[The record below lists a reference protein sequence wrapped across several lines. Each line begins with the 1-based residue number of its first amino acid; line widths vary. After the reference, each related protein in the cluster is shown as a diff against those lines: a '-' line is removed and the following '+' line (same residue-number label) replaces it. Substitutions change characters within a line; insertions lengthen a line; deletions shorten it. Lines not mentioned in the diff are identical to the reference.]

1 MKYLPSRMWVVV
13 GSIGFFGVL
22 GGVDSTFG
30 LKSAQGGLVLTQP
43 KVVSEESPVSDELG
57 TSQVRPKVV
66 QGRKVAPSNSNS
78 LDEAA
83 DASRS
88 EPIYQRRPVLSADA
102 ENLMSGNSRG
112 ALSSDRGLSLN
123 EIELKKM
130 REEFTYRRN
139 LAEARKPTPTPAPK
153 PKASPAKPMKTE
165 VIGAPKKSEPAEEP
179 SEPEVDR
186 GNEPNPAFGYTHLLP
201 SPMNIPGGTWV
212 LGTTAALGVTD
223 FLQLSTHVLR
233 DVTGY
238 LNLQAKVPLIEY
250 PTFIASVFV
259 GWDHFNLNTYD
270 KTNPNMK
277 IRAWQ
282 PGIVTGYEIT
292 PDMAFFV
299 GGNFNATNKE
309 IPNNIRT
316 SGYSR
321 GAQLE
326 VDWSWLYNPAS
337 SRLGDNAISAGATYD
352 FTYSLVG
359 FGVTHHWPTFELGM
373 HYVFNA
379 DRYRVL
385 PLLNVSV
392 GFTF

>member
-1 MKYLPSRMWVVV
+1 MTILIDGSKLKGMKYLPSRMWVVV
-13 GSIGFFGVL
+13 GFLGFSL
-22 GGVDSTFG
+22 QM
-30 LKSAQGGLVLTQP
+30 AQAGLVLTE
-43 KVVSEESPVSDELG
+43 KSPVSDELE

-66 QGRKVAPSNSNS
+66 SGRKSPLKS
-78 LDEAA
+78 LDEPPVEK
-83 DASRS
+83 S

-102 ENLMSGNSRG
+102 QSILSEPS
-112 ALSSDRGLSLN
+112 LSSDRGLSLN

-139 LAEARKPTPTPAPK
+139 LAEAKKPAPQAVPQAK
-153 PKASPAKPMKTE
+153 TSPVKPMKTE
-165 VIGAPKKSEPAEEP
+165 VIGAPKKPEPAEEP
-179 SEPEVDR
+179 DELEADR
-186 GNEPNPAFGYTHLLP
+186 GNEPNPAFGFTHLLP

-212 LGTTAALGVTD
+212 LGTTAALGITD
-223 FLQLSTHVLR
+223 FLQISTHVLR

-238 LNLQAKVPLIEY
+238 FNLQAKVPLIEY
-250 PTFIASVFV
+250 PTFIASAFV

-270 KTNPNMK
+270 KTNPDMR

-282 PGIVTGYEIT
+282 PGIVTGYEINA
-292 PDMAFFV
+292 DMAFFV
-299 GGNFNATNKE
+299 GGNFNVANQE
-309 IPNNIRT
+309 IPNTIRT

-337 SRLGDNAISAGATYD
+337 SRLGDNAISAGMNYD